1 MRLLVEVG
9 YTKVLFGKGAPV
21 AEIIAAF
28 EGCKIV
34 KEESGWQQPKR
45 YLVES
50 DAEIGVTLINE
61 DAISLPDVVDNGGL
75 FEKFA
80 ALSKERDAAV
90 ERARVAEKRIKE
102 IEGAVAA
109 KGGAT

>member
-61 DAISLPDVVDNGGL
+61 DAISLPDVVDNGGHAWPGKPQPAFEAQFGHGTTEIDATTLL
-75 FEKFA
+75 FQFFF
-80 ALSKERDAAV
+80 
-90 ERARVAEKRIKE
+90 
-102 IEGAVAA
+102 EGR
-109 KGGAT
+109 T